1 MLGTGKE
8 IVSSPDIA
16 DINMNPTFIVAI
28 FARLHLNQHLYSKK
42 FRWETT
48 FDYILF
54 SKTIFFSRLVFDAT
68 KNNNQ

>member
-28 FARLHLNQHLYSKK
+28 FARLHLNQHLYSK
-42 FRWETT
+42 
-48 FDYILF
+48 
-54 SKTIFFSRLVFDAT
+54 
-68 KNNNQ
+68 